1 MSSTAFRVSARVR
14 QLANTCQT
22 RSAPHPGSWRSG
34 IMRLFL
40 GLSLGLF
47 FGPGAARAQ
56 GLEASE
62 HVLEVGKEARSYIV
76 VKPEGVSGPRPVV
89 IALHGAGQSKEG
101 FRDYFGLDAAA
112 KANDFIAVYPQGEGR
127 VWNDGRP
134 AAMRLKAVLRPGDD
148 VPFLVSLAHQLVK
161 EGVADPSRIY
171 LAGIS
176 NGGFM
181 VERMAC
187 EFPHVFAAYT
197 VIMATAPA
205 NYREECKPSR
215 PVSVMFIHGTADTVI
230 AYDGFWTPLGATLSA
245 PDSAAL
251 FAGLNGCG
259 APQERALPDLD
270 KWDGTSVTE
279 QKWSNCRNG
288 SAVRFLTVERGG
300 HQSPARVE
308 TASPIGATFLGLR
321 NRDIDA
327 ADEAWRFMSAFSLPG
342 GRVAE
347 TRNRKPGRKPAA
359 PAQQMPEPSAPSAYA
374 PAAPE
379 TGAQP
384 EALSPVDQD
393 GAARTTLW

>member
-1 MSSTAFRVSARVR
+1 MLPFLAPALVQAG
-14 QLANTCQT
+14 QL
-22 RSAPHPGSWRSG
+22 
-34 IMRLFL
+34 
-40 GLSLGLF
+40 
-47 FGPGAARAQ
+47 
-56 GLEASE
+56 EVSE
-62 HVLEVGKEARSYIV
+62 HVLKVGEETRSYLMAV
-76 VKPEGVSGPRPVV
+76 PEGSSGPRPVV

-101 FRDYFGLDAAA
+101 LRSYFGLDAAA
-112 KANDFIAVYPQGEGR
+112 QANNFIAVYPQGEGR

-148 VPFLVSLAHQLVK
+148 VPFLVSLAHHLVMQ
-161 EGVADPSRIY
+161 GIADPSRIY

-197 VIMATAPA
+197 TVMATAPA
-205 NYREECKPSR
+205 NYRTECRPSR
-215 PVSVMFIHGTADTVI
+215 PVPIMLIHGTADSVI
-230 AYDGFWTPLGATLSA
+230 AYNGFWTPMGATLSA
-245 PDSAAL
+245 PDSAKM

-259 APQERALPDLD
+259 TPTSRALPDLD

-279 QKWSNCRNG
+279 QKWSNCRDG

-308 TASPIGATFLGLR
+308 TDAPIGATFLGLR

-342 GRVAE
+342 SRTAEAPKEGRKQR
-347 TRNRKPGRKPAA
+347 TSSSRKPAV
-359 PAQQMPEPSAPSAYA
+359 PAQPAPQTPSAYA
-374 PAAPE
+374 PDTSAPAR
-379 TGAQP
+379 T
-384 EALSPVDQD
+384 SDPVDQD
-393 GAARTTLW
+393 GAGRTTLW